1 MRKELELEQERAGLQ
16 EAYLTYPKYREKI
29 KERLLEIEN
38 EFMNKILI
46 TGAAGFIGAHIV
58 EGVLK
63 DTDWHIYIIDRLDTS
78 GNLNR
83 LTDMDIWEENKH
95 RVTFLYHDLK
105 SPLPDYVLN
114 TVKDSDYVLHLAAS
128 SHVDR
133 SIEDPQLFVLDNV
146 LGTTNLLW
154 ALREFTNLKKA
165 IVFGTDEVWG
175 TAPEGVFYDEWDG
188 YNSGN
193 PYSASKAGAD
203 EMAKAFANTYQL
215 PIIVTNTMNV
225 FGERQHPEKFIPLV
239 INKVLKG
246 ETVTIHA
253 NKEKTEAGKR
263 HYIHARN
270 VWAAVFF
277 VLREAKPL
285 DNTRENGKYNIVGE
299 KEVDN
304 LTLAKMIAEYVG
316 KPLKYEMVDF
326 HSSRPGHDLRYAIS
340 GERLDKMG
348 YKHPKGF
355 EESLKKTVEWYI
367 NNPNWL

>member
-1 MRKELELEQERAGLQ
+1 
-16 EAYLTYPKYREKI
+16 
-29 KERLLEIEN
+29 
-38 EFMNKILI
+38 MNKILI
-46 TGAAGFIGAHIV
+46 TGAAGFVGAHIL

-63 DTDWHIYIIDRLDTS
+63 DTDWHIYVLDRLDTS

-83 LTDMDIWEENKH
+83 LTDIEVWDPT

-105 SPLPDYVLN
+105 SPLSDYVLN

-133 SIEDPQLFVLDNV
+133 SIEDPQLFVMDNV

-154 ALREFTNLKKA
+154 ALKEFTNLKKA

-203 EMAKAFANTYQL
+203 EMAKAFANTYKL
-215 PIIVTNTMNV
+215 PIIVTNTMNI

-253 NKEKTEAGKR
+253 NKEKTKAGER
-263 HYIHARN
+263 HYLHARN
-270 VWAAVFF
+270 VWASLKFI
-277 VLREAKPL
+277 L
-285 DNTRENGKYNIVGE
+285 ENAPTLQGNERGEGKYNIVGE
-299 KEVDN
+299 EEVDN
-304 LTLAKMIAEYVG
+304 LSLAKLIAEYIG
-316 KPLKYEMVDF
+316 KPLNYEMVDF

-340 GERLDKMG
+340 GERLKALG
-348 YKHPKGF
+348 YEHPKGF
-355 EESLKKTVEWYI
+355 KESLRKTVEWYI
-367 NNPNWL
+367 ENPSWL